1 MNMFKSAAL
10 AGAKLGKK
18 KGKYLLIFFKLHGTD
33 SVALSKL
40 FWRVQ

>member
-18 KGKYLLIFFKLHGTD
+18 IFFKLHGTD